1 MIKEEDKH
9 MKVNPVGPPIP
20 FLMRFKNTDN
30 QTNKSGVESKANHS
44 FKEVMKQV
52 ECQPLRPVFKGHWP
66 PRMIPN
72 PNPDTTS
79 FGGPPPFYGCFPP
92 VNEEPKTGRLNFN
105 I

>member
-1 MIKEEDKH
+1 MIKEEDSY
-9 MKVNPVGPPIP
+9 MKVNPVGPSIP
-20 FLMRFKNTDN
+20 FRMRLKNTDN
-30 QTNKSGVESKANHS
+30 QTNKSGVKSKANPS

-52 ECQPLRPVFKGHWP
+52 ECQPIRPVFKGHWP

-79 FGGPPPFYGCFPP
+79 FGGIPPIYSCVPP
-92 VNEEPKTGRLNFN
+92 ANEESKFGRLNFN

>member
-1 MIKEEDKH
+1 MIKEEDNY

-30 QTNKSGVESKANHS
+30 QTNKSGVKSKANPS

-52 ECQPLRPVFKGHWP
+52 ECQPLRPLFKGHWP

-79 FGGPPPFYGCFPP
+79 FGGPPPVYGCFPT
-92 VNEEPKTGRLNFN
+92 VNEEPRPGRLNFN

>member
-1 MIKEEDKH
+1 MIKEEDNY

-30 QTNKSGVESKANHS
+30 QTNKSGVKSKANPS

-79 FGGPPPFYGCFPP
+79 FGGPPPVYGYFPP
-92 VNEEPKTGRLNFN
+92 VNEEPKPGRLNFN

>member
-1 MIKEEDKH
+1 MIKEEDNY
-9 MKVNPVGPPIP
+9 MKVNPVGPTIP

-30 QTNKSGVESKANHS
+30 QTNKSGVESKANPS

-52 ECQPLRPVFKGHWP
+52 ECQPLRSVFKGHWP

-79 FGGPPPFYGCFPP
+79 FGGPPPVYGCFPP
-92 VNEEPKTGRLNFN
+92 VNEEPRPGRLNFN